1 MGEELDTENQ
11 EWSNESFLGHCP
23 SPRSLHTATCVGDKI
38 VVFGGHEDNSA
49 KNDVYILDTVTHR
62 WTKPKVFGTPPSPR
76 CAHSA
81 VLIDGERI
89 LIYGGRDSMAKGDIW
104 FLEVNTAFV
113 RLQSKL
119 LNMEVVAWSK
129 GVTGKAPRPVVICGP
144 SGVGKGTLIGK
155 LMKDFPDS
163 FGFSVSHTTRRPR
176 EKEQDGVH
184 YHFTQRHTMEKEI
197 SERKFLESA
206 DVHGNLYGTS
216 WAAVDAVTNSGKTC
230 ILDIDV
236 QGAQSVRKSPLDAIF
251 VFIKPPYPEEAELR
265 KRLHGR

>member
-1 MGEELDTENQ
+1 LAPLQ
-11 EWSNESFLGHCP
+11 
-23 SPRSLHTATCVGDKI
+23 
-38 VVFGGHEDNSA
+38 
-49 KNDVYILDTVTHR
+49 
-62 WTKPKVFGTPPSPR
+62 
-76 CAHSA
+76 
-81 VLIDGERI
+81 
-89 LIYGGRDSMAKGDIW
+89 
-104 FLEVNTAFV
+104 VNTAFV
-113 RLQSKL
+113 RSQSEL

-184 YHFTQRHTMEKEI
+184 YHFTKRPTMEKEI

-216 WAAVDAVTNSGKTC
+216 WAAVDAVTSSGK
-230 ILDIDV
+230 
-236 QGAQSVRKSPLDAIF
+236 VRKSLLSLSCFFVVLRNWWIIGTNSLLTVIALGPLQIIMTNHAGMQSI
-251 VFIKPPYPEEAELR
+251 PSM
-265 KRLHGR
+265 